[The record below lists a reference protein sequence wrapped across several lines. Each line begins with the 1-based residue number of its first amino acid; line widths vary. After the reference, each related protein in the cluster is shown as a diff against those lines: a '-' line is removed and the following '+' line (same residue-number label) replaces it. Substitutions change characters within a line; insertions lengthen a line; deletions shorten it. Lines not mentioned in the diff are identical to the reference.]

1 MKTIC
6 TTLFVCVLLNLAI
19 AQSLNT
25 HLVKNVDDYSNIG
38 YTDCWGYT
46 APDGSEYAFLGTNAG
61 VSIVATSDTSNIAEV
76 DFMPFVNGGWYDM
89 KTYQHYMYVSSESS
103 NQVMIVDLS
112 ALPDSARLVGFYGN
126 LPTRPHNIFVD
137 TDMGILYIVED
148 FNFNRSV
155 SLHSLIDPENPVEI
169 SFLGAGLGTDA
180 HDVFAQ
186 DSVLYVAEGVNGTL
200 GIFDVSDPA
209 NPTLLQRVSIPS
221 PGYVHNVWVSQDN
234 RYMISTEETAFK
246 TVKVWDISDLNGVTL
261 LDEYAGGNHLA
272 HNAFFNGDFAFIS
285 HYQSGLKILD
295 VADPENIIEI
305 GNFDT
310 IDGEAPV
317 TFGNWGVYPFTQNG
331 LIYLSDM
338 VTGLYV
344 VEFNHAQ
351 AFRVNG
357 IVKDVLTDSVI
368 QDARIEV
375 LETGLLD
382 HSDAGGQF
390 KTGFPGSGTMTL
402 KIEAFGY
409 FETTVSLSAV
419 AGNVEN
425 IEVNLNPLPRAVIFG
440 TVKNENDDPLAGLTL
455 HLEIE
460 SPLLSD
466 TLLLTAHSG
475 VDGQYTFENLPV
487 AGDPS
492 IRYNFI
498 SVEQSFPFARSEK
511 RDLAL
516 SPDIPNTID
525 FQLNPADVLLVNDDP
540 GENFMSKYRDATKTL
555 PITVF
560 EWFTVS
566 DGSAIPVSRMDEFRT
581 PTIVWFTGDAQT
593 NVLNATERDS
603 LAAFLDAGGNLL
615 LTGQNIA
622 EDLATTD
629 PNYLQTYL
637 QVEYDGLGSGPPLIR
652 TVDEN
657 PVFGSVSDFP
667 ASQSSRDV
675 LIIPAAHLAPQPAFK
690 LVNGKI
696 VGVTTDDVTNG
707 SKVVFL
713 GFGLEAITI
722 DVFRSDVISAALN
735 WFNVITGVNDDAGGE
750 LPQQFALEQNYPNPF
765 NPSTTIRYELQAAG
779 RVELA
784 VFNLLGQRI
793 RTLVSGRQAAGEY
806 AVEWNGIDERGN
818 PVGSGVYFYQMKAE
832 KFSEI
837 RKMVLI
843 R

>member
-1 MKTIC
+1 MKTIS
-6 TTLFVCVLLNLAI
+6 TILFASLLINFAI
-19 AQSLNT
+19 AQRLNT

-61 VSIVATSDTSNIAEV
+61 VSIVATSDTNNIAEV
-76 DFMPFVNGGWYDM
+76 DFIPFVNGGWYDM
-89 KTYQHYMYVSSESS
+89 KTYQHYMYVSSEAS
-103 NQVMIVDLS
+103 NQVMVVDLS
-112 ALPDSARLVGFYGN
+112 TLPDSARLVGFYGN
-126 LPTRPHNIFVD
+126 FPTDPHNIFID
-137 TDMGILYIVED
+137 REMGILYVVED
-148 FNFNRSV
+148 FNFNRPV
-155 SLHSLIDPENPVEI
+155 SLHSLANPENPVEI

-186 DSVLYVAEGVNGTL
+186 DSVLYVAEGINGTL

-246 TVKVWDISDLNGVTL
+246 TVKVWDISDLSSVTL

-272 HNAFFNGDFAFIS
+272 HNAFFNGGFAFIS

-295 VADPENIIEI
+295 VGDPENIIEI

-310 IDGEAPV
+310 INGEAPI
-317 TFGNWGVYPFTQNG
+317 TFGDWGVYPFAQNG

-338 VTGLYV
+338 VSGLYV
-344 VEFNHAQ
+344 VKFTNTQ

-357 IVKDVLTDSVI
+357 VVKDVLSDSVI
-368 QDARIEV
+368 RDARIEV
-375 LETGLLD
+375 LETGQID
-382 HSDAGGQF
+382 RSDAGGRF

-409 FETTVSLSAV
+409 FETTVSLNAV

-425 IEVNLNPLPRAVIFG
+425 IEVSLNPLPRTAIVG
-440 TVKNENDDPLAGLTL
+440 TIKNENDLPLAGLTL
-455 HLEIE
+455 RLKIV

-466 TLLLTAHSG
+466 TLLLTAQSA
-475 VDGQYTFENLPV
+475 VDGQYMIADLPV
-487 AGDPS
+487 SGDS
-492 IRYNFI
+492 TIRYI
-498 SVEQSFPFARSEK
+498 SLAAEQSFPYARIEK

-516 SPDIPNTID
+516 SPDAPNTID
-525 FQLNPADVLLVNDDP
+525 FQLFPADVLLVNDDP
-540 GENFMSKYRDATKTL
+540 SGNFMSKYRAAFKTL

-560 EWFTVS
+560 EWFTVG
-566 DGSAIPVSRMDEFRT
+566 DGSAIPVSRMDELRT
-581 PTIVWFTGDAQT
+581 PTIIWFTGDAQT
-593 NVLNATERDS
+593 NVLNETERDS
-603 LAAFLDAGGNLL
+603 LATFLDAGGNLL

-622 EDLATTD
+622 EDLSITD

-637 QVEYDGLGSGPPLIR
+637 QVAYDGLGSGPPLIR

-657 PVFGSVSDFP
+657 PVFGNVSDFP
-667 ASQSSRDV
+667 AAQSSRDV
-675 LIIPAAHLAPQPAFK
+675 LIIPPGHLAPQPAFK

-707 SKVVFL
+707 SKVAFL

-722 DVFRSDVISAALN
+722 DAFRSDVISAALN
-735 WFNVITGVNDDAGGE
+735 WFNVITGVNDDGGE
-750 LPQQFALEQNYPNPF
+750 LPQRFALEQNYPNPF
-765 NPSTTIRYELQAAG
+765 NPSTTIRYRLPAAG

-793 RTLVSGRQAAGEY
+793 RTLISGRQNAGEY
-806 AVEWNGIDERGN
+806 AVEWNGVDERGN

-832 KFSEI
+832 NFSEN
-837 RKMVLI
+837 RKMVLM